1 MSEEPEKP
9 IEERLLQ
16 KKTEEAKEDPLK
28 KQLENLIIEKKLKQK
43 EIAAT
48 LGISV
53 YEVSNLLGKYNLRN
67 IYHQIQREQPKKK
80 LQELI
85 ENGLTPKEIAQK
97 MGRPQKQIYQ
107 MILSSG
113 LKETYNL
120 KQKEKELEIKSRLIE
135 IIEGP
140 EQLTLQEISNH
151 FGKSTTWLSS
161 FLKKHDL
168 KRLWKVNQ
176 KRKRKLQKK
185 QQKVEQIEELIE
197 QGLTQREIAKRFNI
211 THQRISQIIRE
222 SCLYEKWKET
232 KISKRNEKKRYK
244 KIKQELIFMILH
256 QTAKREQN
264 IPFQKALEYKYSSKK
279 SIRETLETLTKF
291 FDLCYSGKTYTIT
304 ALSKETG
311 LTEQIIGYILRKMP
325 EVPRPYK
332 LRQRTVLR
340 KEQEELIKR
349 ASETELNI
357 RDISYFLKLPLYVI
371 SKRLKSNTK
380 ESYRLPSQIYEAQDL
395 GFTIKEIAE
404 LLDIKEDKVKKELEL
419 RAEKEPKIKQ
429 ALTQIYQKKF
439 EKPYL

>member
-197 QGLTQREIAKRFNI
+197 QGLTQREIAKRFNV
-211 THQRISQIIRE
+211 THQRINQIIRE
-222 SCLYEKWKET
+222 ACLYEKWKET

-256 QTAKREQN
+256 QTAKKEQN
-264 IPFQKALEYKYSSKK
+264 TPFQKALEYKYSSKK

-332 LRQRTVLR
+332 LRQRIVLR